1 MVMIMIMV
9 MIIVIYVIVMIV
21 SLIVGNFWCSS
32 SSGCFDFVVIILNIY
47 ISYEFLFWYCQF
59 NAVFQ
64 NSLSLSL
71 YIYIFSF

>member
-9 MIIVIYVIVMIV
+9 MIVVIYVIVMIV

-47 ISYEFLFWYCQF
+47 ISYEFLF
-59 NAVFQ
+59 
-64 NSLSLSL
+64 
-71 YIYIFSF
+71 